1 MTFGIHGIYLKFGS
15 FNGIDPIVPNR
26 KRVPSFTE
34 PIDKRDHMDK
44 SKASPNKDGRG
55 YDVYCLQGHCFN
67 KYVHDVYCLQGHC
80 FNKYVRKAS
89 CFFCFRVP
97 KCFRRNDALKDIDG
111 SDFWLG
117 ILSPQR
123 RHRNCAQCN
132 RSRSAGERV
141 LISIV
146 KETKEK
152 FQDPKSRTC
161 GRNDVLK
168 RKLGVVSIRTSG
180 LGAISE
186 ETELEKSHSIIK
198 VGNLGKGSSR
208 QNNTRERRR
217 DGQEE
222 RYGSDIQGRIQQHK
236 LSSLARRK
244 LLGGYCE
251 C

>member
-1 MTFGIHGIYLKFGS
+1 
-15 FNGIDPIVPNR
+15 
-26 KRVPSFTE
+26 
-34 PIDKRDHMDK
+34 MDE
-44 SKASPNKDGRG
+44 SKASPNNDGRG
-55 YDVYCLQGHCFN
+55 YDVYCFTGTLLPDTTCVKCLGCPNVLQEKMH
-67 KYVHDVYCLQGHC
+67 KQ
-80 FNKYVRKAS
+80 
-89 CFFCFRVP
+89 
-97 KCFRRNDALKDIDG
+97 DIDG

-117 ILSPQR
+117 ILSPRR
-123 RHRNCAQCN
+123 RHHNCAQCN

-146 KETKEK
+146 KETNKN
-152 FQDPKSRTC
+152 FPRSKSRTC

-168 RKLGVVSIRTSG
+168 RKQGGVVSIRTSG

-198 VGNLGKGSSR
+198 VDNLGKGSSR

-217 DGQEE
+217 AGQEE